1 VKARHL
7 WLVAVLIVLVACAQ
21 GNPPGPAGVDLEGLL
36 PEASS
41 LESWR
46 IVEGPSS
53 YTPDTLWEYLDGGA
67 PRYEAYGFERMIH
80 SRYQLGNDSLA
91 SVTAD
96 VYDMGSELGAFGIYS
111 SIRSPDATF
120 HSWGAEGYSFGTVAA
135 AWKGQVFA
143 HVAADDERPEL
154 IEMMQLL
161 AAHVC
166 DEVTG
171 SVSLPTVLQRL
182 PQEDLVLHSE
192 RYEATD
198 LLGHAALGG
207 GVLATYEIDGRR
219 GEFFFSELANEA
231 AAQEAL
237 EAFRREKERWA
248 EVADAPAGFRFQDPG
263 AGSGTVLRAGRF
275 VAGVHG
281 ELPFEAQEELLK
293 RFTEG
298 LGG

>member
-1 VKARHL
+1 MKARHL
-7 WLVAVLIVLVACAQ
+7 WCFAVLTALVACAQ
-21 GNPPGPAGVDLEGLL
+21 GNPPGPAGVELEGLL

-41 LESWR
+41 LEGWR
-46 IVEGPSS
+46 IVEGPTS

-120 HSWGAEGYSFGTVAA
+120 HSWGAEGYRFGTVVA
-135 AWKGQVFA
+135 AWKGRVFA

-171 SVSLPTVLQRL
+171 PVTPPTILQHLP
-182 PQEDLVLHSE
+182 PEDLVPHSE

-198 LLGHAALGG
+198 LLGHAALEG

-219 GEFFFSELANEA
+219 GELFFSELESEA
-231 AAQEAL
+231 AAQRAL
-237 EAFRREKERWA
+237 EAFRSEKERWA
-248 EVADAPAGFRFQDPG
+248 EVADAPAGFRFQEPG
-263 AGSGTVLRAGRF
+263 SGSGTVLRSGRF
-275 VAGVHG
+275 VIGVHG
-281 ELPFEAQEELLK
+281 DLSFEAQAELLK
-293 RFTEG
+293 RLAER